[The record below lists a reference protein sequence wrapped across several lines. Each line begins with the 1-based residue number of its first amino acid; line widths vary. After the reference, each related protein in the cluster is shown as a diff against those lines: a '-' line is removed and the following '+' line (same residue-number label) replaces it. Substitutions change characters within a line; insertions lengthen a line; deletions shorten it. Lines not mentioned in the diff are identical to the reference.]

1 MYFGEVI
8 ERKVMAHILVAG
20 GAGYIGS
27 HTVRALVRAGYQ
39 VTVLDNLVHGHS
51 GAVVDKGVS
60 LIVEDMGDI
69 AAMTRLFSDN
79 SYDAVINFAGY
90 INVGESVKDPLK
102 YYQNNVGNAVK
113 FLMAMQEAGV
123 DKLVFSS
130 TCATY
135 GVIDQLPI
143 TEGESQAPINPYGQ
157 SKLMYEH
164 ILDDCDTAWG
174 LKSVC
179 LRYFNACGASEDALI
194 GEDHFPETH
203 LIPLV
208 LQAAKGIR
216 KNITVYGTDYA
227 TPDGTCIRD
236 YIHVNDLADAHVK
249 AVQRLLGGGD
259 SLKCNVGTGN
269 GFSVNEI
276 IESAKKVTGSEIKVV
291 YGERREGD
299 PPELVADPT
308 VAHNE
313 LQWSPT
319 CSDID
324 NVIRSAWK
332 WMQNNDGHYPRERPS
347 HHRAHGGIFS

>member
-1 MYFGEVI
+1 MMHTHNRSQY
-8 ERKVMAHILVAG
+8 MAHILVAG

-27 HTVRALVRAGYQ
+27 HTVRALVKAGYQ

-51 GAVVDKGVS
+51 EAIVDKGVG
-60 LIVEDMGDI
+60 LIEQDMGDL
-69 AAMTRLFSDN
+69 AAMRQLFTNGDK
-79 SYDAVINFAGY
+79 YDAVINFAGY
-90 INVGESVKDPLK
+90 INVGESVTDPLK
-102 YYQNNVGNAVK
+102 YYANNVGNAVN
-113 FLMAMQEAGV
+113 FLIAMQEAGV

-135 GVIDQLPI
+135 GVIDKIPI
-143 TEGESQAPINPYGQ
+143 TESETQEPINSYGQ
-157 SKLMYEH
+157 SKLMYEK

-179 LRYFNACGASEDALI
+179 LRYFNACGASEDGLI
-194 GEDHFPETH
+194 GEDHAPETH
-203 LIPLV
+203 LIPLI

-216 KNITVYGTDYA
+216 DHITVFGTDYP
-227 TPDGTCIRD
+227 TSDGTCIRD

-249 AVQRLLGGGD
+249 AVQRLLDGGE

-276 IESAKKVTGSEIKVV
+276 IESARKVTGCEIKVE

-308 VAHNE
+308 VANNE
-313 LQWSPT
+313 LKWTPT
-319 CSDID
+319 CSDVD
-324 NVIRSAWK
+324 NVIASAWK
-332 WMQNNDGHYPRERPS
+332 WMENNDGHYPDRPS
-347 HHRAHGGIFS
+347 HHKAHGGIFS